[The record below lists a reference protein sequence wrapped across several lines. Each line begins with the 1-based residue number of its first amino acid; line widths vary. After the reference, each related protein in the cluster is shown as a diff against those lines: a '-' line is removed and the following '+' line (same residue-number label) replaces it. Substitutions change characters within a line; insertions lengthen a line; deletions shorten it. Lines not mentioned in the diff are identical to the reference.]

1 VITRDAVIEFIEEH
15 RMQVLAGAAAVL
27 AACLIALIV
36 MMSSS
41 RARDAQRQKKIDEMK
56 RMALD
61 ADSLFMGG
69 EPIGVS
75 GVLLSRERK
84 AAWNAE
90 DAKRWYTVPDASSM
104 ERLRSA
110 GSDRIDALLESVP

>member
-1 VITRDAVIEFIEEH
+1 MITRDAVIEFIEEH

-27 AACLIALIV
+27 VACMIALIV
-36 MMSSS
+36 MISSS
-41 RARDAQRQKKIDEMK
+41 RARDAQRQKKTDEMK
-56 RMALD
+56 LMALD

-84 AAWNAE
+84 AAWSAE

-104 ERLRSA
+104 DRLRSA

>member
-1 VITRDAVIEFIEEH
+1 MISRDAVIEFIEKH
-15 RMQVLAGAAAVL
+15 RTQVLVGAAAVL
-27 AACLIALIV
+27 VACLIILIV
-36 MMSSS
+36 MMSSA
-41 RARDAQRQKKIDEMK
+41 RARDAQRQKKNDEMK

-84 AAWNAE
+84 SAWTAE
-90 DAKRWYTVPDASSM
+90 DVERWYTVPDASSM
-104 ERLRSA
+104 ERLRTA

>member
-1 VITRDAVIEFIEEH
+1 MITRDAVIEFIEEH